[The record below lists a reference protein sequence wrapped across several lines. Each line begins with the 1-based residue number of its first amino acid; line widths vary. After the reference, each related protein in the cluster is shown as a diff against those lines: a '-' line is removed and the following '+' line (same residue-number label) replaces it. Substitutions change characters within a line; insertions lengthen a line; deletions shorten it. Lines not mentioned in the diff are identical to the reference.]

1 MLYFL
6 KRLLYGHLNFVKNF
20 FGLSYRLLG
29 GRFRMVVCPKPFIN
43 LVLNELNFLFFAHE
57 NCFVVL
63 LETWLVVENN
73 TSQRFLK

>member
-1 MLYFL
+1 
-6 KRLLYGHLNFVKNF
+6 
-20 FGLSYRLLG
+20 
-29 GRFRMVVCPKPFIN
+29 MVVCPKPFIN